1 MVSYG
6 NASGPVTGVS
16 LSMLQTRGSL
26 YVTRPTTGHYFGDK
40 ASLRRTMAAVFD
52 AVLAGK
58 IRPAINQRFPLEK
71 AADAHRALE
80 ARETTGATVLL
91 P

>member
-1 MVSYG
+1 
-6 NASGPVTGVS
+6 
-16 LSMLQTRGSL
+16 
-26 YVTRPTTGHYFGDK
+26 
-40 ASLRRTMAAVFD
+40 MATVFD

-58 IRPAINQRFPLEK
+58 IRPAINQRFPLEQ

-80 ARETTGATVLL
+80 ARETSGATILI